1 MSNIDIE
8 ITNWRKASSSGSGGN
23 CVEVGSSAT
32 HVGVRDTKDREAGHI
47 AVPFARWSAF
57 LAGVK
62 AGEFDLS

>member
-1 MSNIDIE
+1 M
-8 ITNWRKASSSGSGGN
+8 TAWRKASCSGSGAN
-23 CVEVGSSAT
+23 CVEIGASST

-47 AVPFARWSAF
+47 AVPFAQWSAF